1 LKLVEKVSTIKAKGI
16 EITKQNF
23 SDPTMVELYNEKE
36 QIGYFLYARIEEVRS
51 TDKTLVKFNSFIGN
65 QTQNTWELNKFIGLR
80 VYYKIKSYLLNITTT
95 LELLRYDQEMRG
107 WL

>member
-1 LKLVEKVSTIKAKGI
+1 
-16 EITKQNF
+16 
-23 SDPTMVELYNEKE
+23 
-36 QIGYFLYARIEEVRS
+36 
-51 TDKTLVKFNSFIGN
+51 
-65 QTQNTWELNKFIGLR
+65 LR